1 MPQTTRQRR
10 EEGQAVVEFAIVLPV
25 LAVLLLGILQFG
37 VTFNHYLSLTD
48 AVRAGA
54 RVAAVSRH
62 VNNPDSA
69 AEQRVRDAAPNL
81 KQSDLD
87 VDVES
92 TWQPGAPVTVTASYP
107 YQIDLLGVVVKS
119 GRISSST
126 QERVE

>member
-10 EEGQAVVEFAIVLPV
+10 EEGQSLVEFAIVLPV

-81 KQSDLD
+81 KQPDLD